1 MNRLTI
7 QSNFKIAFACA
18 TFCLLSLA
26 SANAA
31 DKPNVVLI
39 LCDDIRWDAM
49 SCAGHPHLKTPH
61 IDSIAKEGVF
71 FENAFCTTS
80 LCSPSRASILSG
92 LYAHSHGVT
101 NNFTEYPEQLN
112 SFPLQLQ
119 KAGYETAYVGKYHM
133 GQESDSPRPGFDY
146 FVTHK
151 GQGKYFDN
159 EFNFNGKERKTI
171 KGYYTHT
178 VTDMAIDWMNQDRD
192 KPFMLMIGQK
202 APHSFYFPEEKYA
215 NAFDDVEVNYPHTAF
230 NLDGKP
236 EWIKQRLSTWHG
248 IYGPLFDWR
257 KEFPDT
263 SAAAVKDF
271 EKMVRAYWGTI
282 LSIDD
287 SVGKLKAYL
296 AEKKMLDNT
305 VFIFMGDNG
314 LLEGEHGM
322 VDKRTMHEASIRIP
336 IIVRYPKLVAPEKG
350 KRVKEQVLTVDIA
363 PSILEMC
370 GAEPLK
376 KIHGSSFKTLIT
388 DGDDSWRDGW
398 VYHYNYEKQF
408 PYTPNV
414 RGIRT
419 NKWKY
424 IHYPHGDGSP
434 DRHMA
439 ELYDMENDLGER
451 NNLIKDPSKSSLIA
465 KLKTDLKTELK
476 RVGLERDSM
485 PLDEGVQQKLPEK
498 SIR

>member
-1 MNRLTI
+1 
-7 QSNFKIAFACA
+7 
-18 TFCLLSLA
+18 
-26 SANAA
+26 
-31 DKPNVVLI
+31 
-39 LCDDIRWDAM
+39 
-49 SCAGHPHLKTPH
+49 
-61 IDSIAKEGVF
+61 
-71 FENAFCTTS
+71 
-80 LCSPSRASILSG
+80 
-92 LYAHSHGVT
+92 
-101 NNFTEYPEQLN
+101 
-112 SFPLQLQ
+112 
-119 KAGYETAYVGKYHM
+119 
-133 GQESDSPRPGFDY
+133 
-146 FVTHK
+146 
-151 GQGKYFDN
+151 
-159 EFNFNGKERKTI
+159 
-171 KGYYTHT
+171 